1 MLLLG
6 SVHALWYYH
15 VVQVVLS
22 MLTLVLRTA
31 RCVSCSRSCSMPVPM
46 RTVMHHVGPPA
57 HSHTSCLLVFPPLQ
71 VSGRASESV
80 DQAKQSSQEA
90 WDHTKAAS
98 QETADKVRHG
108 ALPCIMQCCC
118 NCSICKIW
126 SGALSLHCCTEALE
140 YKYAPHHHIHPRPSL
155 VKLHISRASGSAGVT
170 AALHEACG
178 ALCFLGVRTPV
189 YRLHK
194 CMTA

>member
-1 MLLLG
+1 MHSHAECMLLLG

-108 ALPCIMQCCC
+108 RCLAL
-118 NCSICKIW
+118 CSAAAIVQFARVGQVH
-126 SGALSLHCCTEALE
+126 SVCTVA
-140 YKYAPHHHIHPRPSL
+140 PRPWNTNMPL
-155 VKLHISRASGSAGVT
+155 ITIS
-170 AALHEACG
+170 
-178 ALCFLGVRTPV
+178 TP
-189 YRLHK
+189 
-194 CMTA
+194 APPW